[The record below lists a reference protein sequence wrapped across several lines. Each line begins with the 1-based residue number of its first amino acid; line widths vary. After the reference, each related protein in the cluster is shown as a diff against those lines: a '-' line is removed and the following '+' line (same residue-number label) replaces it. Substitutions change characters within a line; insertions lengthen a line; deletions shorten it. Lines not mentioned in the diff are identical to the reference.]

1 MEVKGRKKLIL
12 TPLPACLLPPPPTP
26 RAVARSQSAV
36 AKGVCQIVDSKKGSR
51 EMLMVVL
58 LIVYFY
64 FHHPGNCYLSLHH
77 LDTNNRRSVSQ
88 LAI

>member
-1 MEVKGRKKLIL
+1 MEVKGEKINSY
-12 TPLPACLLPPPPTP
+12 PLAPDPPPRAP
-26 RAVARSQSAV
+26 AVARSQSAI
-36 AKGVCQIVDSKKGSR
+36 AKGVCQIVDLKQGSR

-58 LIVYFY
+58 LIVSFY
-64 FHHPGNCYLSLHH
+64 FHHPGNCYLSFHH